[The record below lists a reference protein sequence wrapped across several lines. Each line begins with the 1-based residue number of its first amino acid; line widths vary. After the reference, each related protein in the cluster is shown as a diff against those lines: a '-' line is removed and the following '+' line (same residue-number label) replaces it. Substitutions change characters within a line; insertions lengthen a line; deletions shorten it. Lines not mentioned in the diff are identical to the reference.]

1 MDGGGRLDQ
10 PLMRSGPHWGPEA
23 EGVGSPLRAP
33 PRQRVGRRRRR
44 VSFDFARLRRR
55 LHGARSLTWV
65 SAYRAWLE
73 RFARRA
79 PRRGLG
85 LVGMLMF
92 LALALGYG
100 AFLGGHMP
108 AVVDWLKDARDQTAN
123 AAGFRIAAVS
133 LTGQKEVSR
142 AEVLAIAGVTGHVSL
157 LFLDAEAA
165 RTRLMANPW
174 IADAAVLKLYP
185 DRLRISVTERQA
197 FALWQKNGNVSV
209 IADDGTVLE
218 PFIEDRYRD
227 LPLLVGNGAERAGHD
242 FIAILDRFP
251 EIRAMLKASIFVAE
265 RRWNLRLSNGLDVRL
280 PEAGVAQAL
289 ERLVALDR
297 EKKLLSRDIISV
309 DLRLPDRV
317 TVRLSDAAAQAR
329 DEALKEKD
337 KKKKKGGDA

>member
-10 PLMRSGPHWGPEA
+10 PLMRSGPQRGPEA
-23 EGVGSPLRAP
+23 EGVGSPLRMP
-33 PRQRVGRRRRR
+33 PRERVGRRRRR
-44 VSFDFARLRRR
+44 VSFDFTRLRRR
-55 LHGARSLTWV
+55 LDGVRSLAWV
-65 SAYRAWLE
+65 AAYRAWLE
-73 RFARRA
+73 RFARRS

-92 LALALGYG
+92 LALSLGYG
-100 AFLGGHMP
+100 ALLGGHVP
-108 AVVDWLKDARDQTAN
+108 AVVDWLKDARDQAAN

-142 AEVLAIAGVTGHVSL
+142 AEVLGIAGVTGHVSL

-165 RTRLMANPW
+165 RARLMANPW

-209 IADDGTVLE
+209 IAADGTLLE

-242 FIAILDRFP
+242 FIAILERFP

-280 PEAGVAQAL
+280 PETGVAQAL

-329 DEALKEKD
+329 DEALKDKD

>member
-10 PLMRSGPHWGPEA
+10 PLMRSGPQRGPGA
-23 EGVGSPLRAP
+23 EGVGSPLRPP
-33 PRQRVGRRRRR
+33 PRVRVGRRRRH
-44 VSFDFARLRRR
+44 SGFDFARLRRR
-55 LHGARSLTWV
+55 LDGARSLAWV

-73 RFARRA
+73 RFARRPP
-79 PRRGLG
+79 PRGFG

-100 AFLGGHMP
+100 ALLGGHVP
-108 AVVDWLKDARDQTAN
+108 VVVDWLKDARDQAAN

-142 AEVLAIAGVTGHVSL
+142 AEVLAIAGVSGHVSL

-165 RTRLMANPW
+165 RARLMANPW

-185 DRLRISVTERQA
+185 DRLRVSVTERQA
-197 FALWQKNGNVSV
+197 FALWQKDGNVSV
-209 IADDGTVLE
+209 IAADGTVLE

-242 FIAILDRFP
+242 FIAILERFP

-265 RRWNLRLSNGLDVRL
+265 RRWNLRLNNGLDVRL
-280 PEAGVAQAL
+280 PEAGVEQAL

-297 EKKLLSRDIISV
+297 DKKLLSRDIVSV

-329 DEALKEKD
+329 DEAIKDKD